1 MIMAE
6 IRVYSTLLLCT
17 KSYFWFFRGESMQK
31 KSQEILDKLNLKFNV
46 YLLVIV
52 LLCILLCIYDARFIV
67 PSIILCVILTIY
79 AMWSVDKKKLEIVNH
94 IQEVTTDVNVAT
106 RNNLVNSPIP
116 LLLIETDG
124 TIIWKSKSFIE
135 AFKNI
140 DVITFLNPIIKEI
153 KLNIEKESEEAGQE
167 FDKNKYISK
176 QFNIEDK
183 FYKIYCGVSKSKKK
197 DKRKQREYQLTMY
210 FIDDT
215 KYNDLFDRY
224 NSSKVCIGIAM
235 IDNYEDVM
243 QRAMPEE
250 RAELVTNVEKT
261 IMEWAKETEGLIVKT
276 ERDRFLYIFEQRYLS
291 VIEKEKVSILDKVKN
306 MSENSNLQVTL
317 SIAISNEGNSN
328 LEKYKSALAAMD
340 IVLGRGGDQAVVR
353 KDGKYKFYGG
363 NTIEVE
369 KRTKVKARTVAG
381 SIANL
386 IKESENVLIMGH
398 KNIDIDA
405 IGSGLGMYRLAKTLG
420 KDAYIVS
427 EPKGKSLGKFLQDF
441 YENEEYQGVIISE
454 EDAEEILHENTL
466 LIIVDTHK
474 ENYVEFPDLLQ
485 KIERKIVID
494 HHRKA
499 TEAIND
505 GLLTFHE
512 VYASSAAE
520 LVTEIIQYA
529 ADDVKLTLLE
539 AESLYGGIMVDTK
552 NFTFKTGVRT
562 FEAAAYLR
570 KFGVDIIRVKKWF
583 QADLESYNVIAEIVK
598 NVEIIHDTIAIA
610 IYDNMRDE
618 DTNLICAKAAD
629 ELLTISD
636 ITASFVMGK
645 VGEKVFISG
654 RSIGDIN
661 VQIILEKL
669 GGGGHITLAG
679 AQLEG
684 FSLTEARDELMIRI
698 NEYFSEIE

>member
-1 MIMAE
+1 MP
-6 IRVYSTLLLCT
+6 
-17 KSYFWFFRGESMQK
+17 K
-31 KSQEILDKLNLKFNV
+31 KSQEILDKMNLKFNV
-46 YLLVIV
+46 YLLVII
-52 LLCILLCIYDARFIV
+52 LLCILICMYDTRFIV
-67 PSIILCVILTIY
+67 PSIILCALLLGY
-79 AMWSVDKKKLEIVNH
+79 AIWSNDKRKLEIVNH
-94 IQEVTTDVNVAT
+94 IQEVTTDMSVAN
-106 RNNLVNSPIP
+106 RNNLINSPIP

-124 TIIWKSKSFIE
+124 NIIWKSKSFIHI
-135 AFKNI
+135 FKEV
-140 DVITFLNPIIKEI
+140 DVATSLNPILKEI
-153 KLNIEKESEEAGQE
+153 KLNIEKEYEQTGQE
-167 FDKNKYISK
+167 FDRNNYLTK

-215 KYNDLFDRY
+215 KYNDLFDLY
-224 NSSKVCIGIAM
+224 NRSKLCIGIAM
-235 IDNYEDVM
+235 IDNYEEVM

-250 RAELVTNVEKT
+250 RAELVTSVERM
-261 IMEWAKETEGLIVKT
+261 IMDWARETGGLIIKT
-276 ERDRFLYIFEQRYLS
+276 ERDRFLYIFEQQYL
-291 VIEKEKVSILDKVKN
+291 VGIEKEKVSVLDKIKSMN
-306 MSENSNLQVTL
+306 ENSDIKVTL

-328 LEKYKSALAAMD
+328 FEKYKSALAAMD
-340 IVLGRGGDQAVVR
+340 IVLGRGGDQAVIR

-386 IKESENVLIMGH
+386 IKESDNVLIMGH
-398 KNIDIDA
+398 NHIDIDA
-405 IGSGLGMYRLAKTLG
+405 IGSGLGMYRLAKTLE
-420 KDAYIVS
+420 KEAYIVS
-427 EPKGKSLGKFLQDF
+427 EPKGKSLGKFLKSFSENPD
-441 YENEEYQGVIISE
+441 YEGVIISE
-454 EDAEEILHENTL
+454 EEAEEIITPNTL

-474 ENYVEFPDLLQ
+474 ENYVEFPELLQ
-485 KIERKIVID
+485 KIERRIVID

-499 TEAIND
+499 PEAITD
-505 GLLTFHE
+505 ALVSFHE

-552 NFTFKTGVRT
+552 DFTFKTGVRT

-598 NVEIIHDTIAIA
+598 SVEIINDTIAIA
-610 IYDNMRDE
+610 IYDNVEDE
-618 DTNLICAKAAD
+618 NANLICAKAAD

-636 ITASFVMGK
+636 ITASFVLGK
-645 VGEKVFISG
+645 IGEKVFISG

-684 FSLTEARDELMIRI
+684 FSLEDARAELMIRI
-698 NEYFSEIE
+698 NEYFAEME

>member
-1 MIMAE
+1 MP
-6 IRVYSTLLLCT
+6 
-17 KSYFWFFRGESMQK
+17 K
-31 KSQEILDKLNLKFNV
+31 KSQEILDKINLKFNV
-46 YLLVIV
+46 YLLVII
-52 LLCILLCIYDARFIV
+52 LLCILICMYDKRFIV
-67 PSIILCVILTIY
+67 PSIILCALLLGY
-79 AMWSVDKKKLEIVNH
+79 AIWSNDKRKLEIVNH
-94 IQEVTTDVNVAT
+94 IQEVTTDMNVAN
-106 RNNLVNSPIP
+106 RNNLINSPIP

-124 TIIWKSKSFIE
+124 NIIWKSKSFIHI
-135 AFKNI
+135 FK
-140 DVITFLNPIIKEI
+140 DVDVATSLNPILKEI
-153 KLNIEKESEEAGQE
+153 KLNIEKEYEQTGQE
-167 FDKNKYISK
+167 FDRNNYLTK

-215 KYNDLFDRY
+215 KYNDLFDLY
-224 NSSKVCIGIAM
+224 NSSKLCIGIAM
-235 IDNYEDVM
+235 IDNYEEVM

-250 RAELVTNVEKT
+250 RAELVTSVERM
-261 IMEWAKETEGLIVKT
+261 IMDWARETGGLIVKT
-276 ERDRFLYIFEQRYLS
+276 ERDRFLYIFEQQYL
-291 VIEKEKVSILDKVKN
+291 VGIEKEKVSVLDKVKSMN
-306 MSENSNLQVTL
+306 ENSDIKVTL

-328 LEKYKSALAAMD
+328 FEKYKSALAAMD
-340 IVLGRGGDQAVVR
+340 IVLGRGGDQAVIR

-386 IKESENVLIMGH
+386 IKESDNVFIMGH
-398 KNIDIDA
+398 NHIDIDA
-405 IGSGLGMYRLAKTLG
+405 IGSGLGMYRLAKTLE
-420 KDAYIVS
+420 KEAYIVS
-427 EPKGKSLGKFLQDF
+427 EPKGKSLGKFLNSFSENPD
-441 YENEEYQGVIISE
+441 YEGVIISE
-454 EDAEEILHENTL
+454 EEAEEMIQPNTL
-466 LIIVDTHK
+466 LIVVDTHK
-474 ENYVEFPDLLQ
+474 ENYVEFPELLQ
-485 KIERKIVID
+485 KIERRIVID

-499 TEAIND
+499 PEAITD
-505 GLLTFHE
+505 ALVSFHE

-552 NFTFKTGVRT
+552 DFTFKTGVRT

-598 NVEIIHDTIAIA
+598 SVEIINDTIAIA
-610 IYDNMRDE
+610 VYDNVEDE
-618 DTNLICAKAAD
+618 NANLICAKAAD

-636 ITASFVMGK
+636 ITASFVLGK
-645 VGEKVFISG
+645 IGEKVFISG

-684 FSLTEARDELMIRI
+684 FSLEDAKSELMIRI
-698 NEYFSEIE
+698 NEYFTEME

>member
-1 MIMAE
+1 MP
-6 IRVYSTLLLCT
+6 
-17 KSYFWFFRGESMQK
+17 K
-31 KSQEILDKLNLKFNV
+31 KSQEILDKINLKFNI

-52 LLCILLCIYDARFIV
+52 LLCILLCIYDKRFIV
-67 PSIILCVILTIY
+67 PSIILCVFLLAY
-79 AMWSVDKKKLEIVNH
+79 AIWSNDKRKLEIVNH
-94 IQEVTTDVNVAT
+94 IQEVTTDMNVAN
-106 RNNLVNSPIP
+106 RNNLINSPIP

-124 TIIWKSKSFIE
+124 NIIWKSKSFIHI
-135 AFKNI
+135 FK
-140 DVITFLNPIIKEI
+140 DVDVATSLNPILKEI
-153 KLNIEKESEEAGQE
+153 KLNIEKEYEQTGQE
-167 FDKNKYISK
+167 FDRNNYLTK

-215 KYNDLFDRY
+215 KYNDLFDLY
-224 NSSKVCIGIAM
+224 NSSKLCIGIAM
-235 IDNYEDVM
+235 IDNYEEVM

-250 RAELVTNVEKT
+250 RAELVTNVERM
-261 IMEWAKETEGLIVKT
+261 IMEWAKETGGLIVKT
-276 ERDRFLYIFEQRYLS
+276 ERDRFLYIFEQQFLS
-291 VIEKEKVSILDKVKN
+291 GIEKEKVSVLDKVKSMN
-306 MSENSNLQVTL
+306 ENSDIKVTL

-328 LEKYKSALAAMD
+328 FEKYKSALAAMD
-340 IVLGRGGDQAVVR
+340 IVLGRGGDQAVIR

-386 IKESENVLIMGH
+386 IKESDNVLIMGH
-398 KNIDIDA
+398 NHIDIDA
-405 IGSGLGMYRLAKTLG
+405 IGSGLGMYRLAKTLE
-420 KDAYIVS
+420 KEAYIVS
-427 EPKGKSLGKFLQDF
+427 EPKGKSLGKFLKSF
-441 YENEEYQGVIISE
+441 SENPEYEGVIISE
-454 EDAEEILHENTL
+454 EEAEEMIQLNTL

-474 ENYVEFPDLLQ
+474 ENYVEFPELLQ
-485 KIERKIVID
+485 KIERRIVID

-499 TEAIND
+499 PEAITD
-505 GLLTFHE
+505 ALVLFHE

-598 NVEIIHDTIAIA
+598 NVEIINDTIAIA
-610 IYDNMRDE
+610 IYDNVEDE
-618 DTNLICAKAAD
+618 DANLICAKAAD

-645 VGEKVFISG
+645 IGEKVFISG

-684 FSLTEARDELMIRI
+684 FSLEDAKAELIIRI